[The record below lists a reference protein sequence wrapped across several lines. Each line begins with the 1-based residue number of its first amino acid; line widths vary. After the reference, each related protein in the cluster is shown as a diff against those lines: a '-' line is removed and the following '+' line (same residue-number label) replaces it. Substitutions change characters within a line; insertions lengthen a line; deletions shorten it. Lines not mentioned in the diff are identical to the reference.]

1 MIAKYKYIGLILIG
15 LAVGWTINGWR
26 LNSKIDKM
34 VADHSIAVAEA
45 TKKAMDET
53 NRMQRVKDEVI
64 QQANE
69 QAQRNAAAADAARR
83 ERDRLRNDLA
93 ASRVA
98 LSNATPTS
106 LVEYTGTLSTVFE
119 QCTREYTEMATA
131 ADRHAADA
139 KLLFDA
145 WRKIVP
151 APTSK

>member
-1 MIAKYKYIGLILIG
+1 MISKYKYIGLILIG

-34 VADHSIAVAEA
+34 VAEHSIAVAEA
-45 TKKAMDET
+45 TQKAMEET

-64 QQANE
+64 AQANE

-98 LSNATPTS
+98 LSSATPAS
-106 LVEYTGTLSTVFE
+106 LVDYTGTLSVVFE
-119 QCTREYTEMATA
+119 HCAREYTEMATT

-145 WRKIVP
+145 WRQIATP
-151 APTSK
+151 SK